1 MRCVSTADSFNRHHS
16 AMHPMPII
24 RKSSLCRVQIVF
36 VAILAISTA
45 ALAPGCASK
54 KSVEPIS
61 VPSAGTR
68 ENGVL
73 ALNRTDN
80 NRTAELRVG
89 ERLEVRL
96 PENPTTGFSWAVD
109 DNDRQR
115 LTLEDTAYAPP
126 DEAGFIGAR
135 GQRTFRFTARQ
146 PGDVLL
152 KLKYWRIWEGDGSV
166 AERFAVTL
174 RIVQ

>member
-1 MRCVSTADSFNRHHS
+1 MWRFSAAASLNRHHFS
-16 AMHPMPII
+16 MRPMPIL
-24 RKSSLCRVQIVF
+24 RKSSLHRVQIVF
-36 VAILAISTA
+36 AAILAILTA
-45 ALAPGCASK
+45 ALAPGCAFK
-54 KSVEPIS
+54 KSVEP
-61 VPSAGTR
+61 VPPAGIR

-73 ALNRTDN
+73 VLNRTDN

-109 DNDRQR
+109 ENDRQR

-146 PGDVLL
+146 PGEVLL
-152 KLKYWRIWEGDGSV
+152 KLKYWRIWEGDGSIV
-166 AERFAVTL
+166 ERFAVTL
-174 RIVQ
+174 RIAQ